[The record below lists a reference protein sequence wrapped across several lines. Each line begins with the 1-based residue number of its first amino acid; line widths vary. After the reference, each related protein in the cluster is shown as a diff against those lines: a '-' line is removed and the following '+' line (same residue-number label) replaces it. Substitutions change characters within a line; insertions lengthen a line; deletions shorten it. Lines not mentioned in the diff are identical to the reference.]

1 MTEEEKKAKRREAN
15 EAYYKK
21 NKNKIN
27 AQHRATY
34 QNMDPSEKKK
44 LLKYIAESNRKRR
57 AENPDARRRNCESS
71 MKYYYEHRDEVLAK
85 RKIRYQ
91 QMNAKVKKLGEKEE
105 K

>member
-1 MTEEEKKAKRREAN
+1 MTEEEKKAKKRKENR
-15 EAYYKK
+15 AYYLK

-27 AQHRATY
+27 AQHRAAY

-57 AENPDARRRNCESS
+57 AENPEARRKNCESS

-91 QMNAKVKKLGEKEE
+91 QTKAK
-105 K
+105 